1 MFSTSAI
8 KQRTTNS
15 RFVFSGSMSS
25 SFSLD
30 QDLTHR
36 HTTDNPDSGETAAM
50 MDDEEAQADYISHN
64 RSDDHDNDA
73 SRVQRSA
80 ELFFSIGMLVLGLG
94 LEVIGIK
101 PNQRPIPA
109 QQLQDGEFVYNL
121 TNNELYN
128 GQTVPGKFLCL
139 CGPRMHKRR
148 HEFLF
153 SPLQSNTDIALI
165 VIAVLVPLSIQLWMA
180 RKTGGFEK
188 HKVLCVYFTAVGITI
203 SLTNCIKLYAGYLRP
218 IFLQGCD
225 PDEAYENCTSG
236 KDREMRLSFPSG
248 HASLS
253 FCGLCVFSFYL
264 EHCYGMSASRVLL
277 LNKQNG
283 DLIIAYKDN
292 SRYMR
297 IMCIMCYF
305 PVVVAIFIAASRVH
319 DNMHFPADVVGGS
332 LLGGSV
338 ALLVHQTWY
347 ALEPGAV

>member
-1 MFSTSAI
+1 
-8 KQRTTNS
+8 
-15 RFVFSGSMSS
+15 MSS

-36 HTTDNPDSGETAAM
+36 HTTESPDREETAAM
-50 MDDEEAQADYISHN
+50 MDDEEAQADYVSHN

-94 LEVIGIK
+94 LEVMGIK
-101 PNQRPIPA
+101 PNQRPIPS

-128 GQTVPGKFLCL
+128 GQTVP
-139 CGPRMHKRR
+139 
-148 HEFLF
+148 
-153 SPLQSNTDIALI
+153 
-165 VIAVLVPLSIQLWMA
+165 AVLVPLSIQLWMA
-180 RKTGGFEK
+180 RKTGGFER

-236 KDREMRLSFPSG
+236 NDREMRLSFPSG

-283 DLIIAYKDN
+283 DLIVAYKEN

-297 IMCIMCYF
+297 IMSIMCYF